1 MTGSFDKQITNRNFL
16 SPTGFKFT
24 LARVPKVD
32 FFSQSAQIP
41 GINLGVAIQPTY
53 LKDLPIPGDK
63 LTFDD
68 FNLKFTVDENLEN
81 YLEIQRWMRGLGYP
95 ENIAEYDQWRL
106 SDPNNPGQDPNLSD
120 GSLTIFNSNF
130 VPSTVVTFQGMFPTS
145 LSTLEFDATST
156 DVQYITAQVSFKY
169 AIYKITRYES

>member
-1 MTGSFDKQITNRNFL
+1 M
-16 SPTGFKFT
+16 
-24 LARVPKVD
+24 
-32 FFSQSAQIP
+32 
-41 GINLGVAIQPTY
+41 AIQPTY

>member
-1 MTGSFDKQITNRNFL
+1 MTGAFDNQITNRNFL

-41 GINLGVAIQPTY
+41 VINLGVAIQPTY

-68 FNLKFTVDENLEN
+68 FSLKFTVDENLEN

>member
-1 MTGSFDKQITNRNFL
+1 MTGAFDNQITNRNFL

-68 FNLKFTVDENLEN
+68 FSLKFTVDENLEN

>member
-1 MTGSFDKQITNRNFL
+1 M
-16 SPTGFKFT
+16 
-24 LARVPKVD
+24 PKVD

>member
-1 MTGSFDKQITNRNFL
+1 MTGAFDKQITNRNFL

-130 VPSTVVTFQGMFPTS
+130 VPSTIVTLQGMFPTS

>member
-1 MTGSFDKQITNRNFL
+1 MTGAFDNQITNRNFL

>member
-1 MTGSFDKQITNRNFL
+1 MTGAFDNQITNRNFL

-68 FNLKFTVDENLEN
+68 FSLKFTVDENLEN

-120 GSLTIFNSNF
+120 GALTIFNSNY

>member
-1 MTGSFDKQITNRNFL
+1 MTGAFDNQITNRNFL

-120 GSLTIFNSNF
+120 GALTIFNSNY